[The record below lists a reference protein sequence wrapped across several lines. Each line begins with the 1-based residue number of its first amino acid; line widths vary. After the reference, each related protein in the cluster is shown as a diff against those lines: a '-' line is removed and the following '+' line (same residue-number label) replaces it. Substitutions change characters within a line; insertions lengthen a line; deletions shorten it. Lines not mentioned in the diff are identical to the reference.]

1 MGNLVD
7 AVFDVRTGYHVI
19 TKPAGHFENHP
30 LGEGNPDL
38 CTIIRC
44 REDELPTF
52 WEWRDTKDAVSG
64 VVTPERV
71 PLFKLEVQRHVLFR
85 ADAKAADTA
94 LKNVYTKDALEL
106 AIASREEF
114 LAETAKYDTRKNAI
128 LTVGTGKTYATISAA
143 NTAASSGDTIAV
155 YSNATNIYTENVDVQ
170 KCLQIVGMVANR
182 GLTITQSLGIVVQFS
197 FTGAVRGACFENFK
211 VVATGTATMAVDA
224 WYSAY
229 ALTIRNVEMVG
240 GTTAACRGYIA
251 TRYINCLA
259 RDAAVGFYTDQICYF
274 LNCTAVDNTTYGF
287 QGGNT
292 AICYLCISAGNGT
305 ADYYQIPAYSSLN
318 TSADGTAPGSGSV
331 TGFLTSD
338 FVDYAG
344 NDFRIR
350 DGARFSTLARFLGYP
365 RYPFDAFGQLKK
377 ALGYVYAG
385 WHDPDPNCDIP
396 IGMLNWRHP

>member
-1 MGNLVD
+1 MLVD
-7 AVFDVRTGYHVI
+7 VVFDVRTGYPVI
-19 TKPAGHFENHP
+19 AKPAGHFNAHP
-30 LGEGNPDL
+30 FGEGNPL
-38 CTIIRC
+38 IFCIIRM
-44 REDELPTF
+44 DESNVPKLWDVGPDGHVPVLKLDLGKFIALQRPTLKVT
-52 WEWRDTKDAVSG
+52 DT
-64 VVTPERV
+64 
-71 PLFKLEVQRHVLFR
+71 PLFNVWKPGVAQFVTGSRDDWLGQITKLDVF
-85 ADAKAADTA
+85 
-94 LKNVYTKDALEL
+94 
-106 AIASREEF
+106 
-114 LAETAKYDTRKNAI
+114 KNAI

-143 NTAASSGDTIAV
+143 VTAASSGDTIAV

-240 GTTAACRGYIA
+240 GTTAACRGYVG
-251 TRYINCLA
+251 TRFINCLA
-259 RDAAVGFYTDQICYF
+259 RDAAVGFYTDQLCYF

-287 QGGNT
+287 QGGNN
-292 AICYLCISAGNGT
+292 AVCYLCISAGNGT